1 MSTLRISR
9 RGLILGSALA
19 LPLTG
24 LARAG
29 DLIGPL
35 SQGERQ
41 QLIFE
46 RRRDAALA
54 ELNKA
59 PLPHV
64 TNGDEDRYPDRRAS
78 FSKTMP
84 HNDLG
89 EVDPEAYR
97 KWLAILASGD
107 PAEFEHAPRDPHAVE
122 RLNDP
127 QATYAIDLIGPD
139 ATALRF
145 PASPAFASERMAA
158 EVIELYWLALMRDV
172 PFREYSRSLPT
183 SAQPDLPQWM
193 LHASSVAKPPAISEV
208 RSSVSSSGTT
218 FRMG

>member
-1 MSTLRISR
+1 MRRTNSRTVRAEARRLAMSTSRISR

-29 DLIGPL
+29 DLIGPM
-35 SQGERQ
+35 SQQDRQ
-41 QLIFE
+41 HFVFE

-59 PLPHV
+59 PPLHA
-64 TNGDEDRYPDRRAS
+64 TNGDEARYPDRRAS

-97 KWLAILASGD
+97 K
-107 PAEFEHAPRDPHAVE
+107 
-122 RLNDP
+122 
-127 QATYAIDLIGPD
+127 
-139 ATALRF
+139 
-145 PASPAFASERMAA
+145 
-158 EVIELYWLALMRDV
+158 
-172 PFREYSRSLPT
+172 
-183 SAQPDLPQWM
+183 
-193 LHASSVAKPPAISEV
+193 
-208 RSSVSSSGTT
+208 
-218 FRMG
+218 